1 MSWARTPPAF
11 AGESRKMRWAMRWT
25 GDGVR
30 VDESANSCSV
40 CAPASLIPAVL
51 RFVALRRGW
60 RVFAELRG
68 TEGMITQVW
77 KMAIPSNRLSAV
89 LPVEKDCRYRVP
101 INWLDSS
108 NRPEFKD

>member
-1 MSWARTPPAF
+1 
-11 AGESRKMRWAMRWT
+11 MRWT

-30 VDESANSCSV
+30 VDESANSGSV

-60 RVFAELRG
+60 RVFPELRG
-68 TEGMITQVW
+68 TEGMIAQVW